1 MMLQLYRGVIRCTT
15 EYAHEHL
22 MNHALWRAAAERG
35 PMPRL
40 DVAEVHIQNED
51 GHVDTPGPALVE
63 VTYTVRDGQRD
74 G

>member
-22 MNHALWRAAAERG
+22 MNHALWRAAAERE

-40 DVAEVHIQNED
+40 EVAEVHIQNED

-63 VTYTVRDGQRD
+63 VTYTVRDGQRA
-74 G
+74 